1 MSTDNTGSTILDLNR
16 RLTPHRLEQLEQ
28 AEFNLKREQWCDKAE
43 ALVEECKEREAI
55 QDESGEHRWSSE

>member
-1 MSTDNTGSTILDLNR
+1 MSTDNAGYTILELTR
-16 RLTPHRLEQLEQ
+16 RLTPHRADLIEQ